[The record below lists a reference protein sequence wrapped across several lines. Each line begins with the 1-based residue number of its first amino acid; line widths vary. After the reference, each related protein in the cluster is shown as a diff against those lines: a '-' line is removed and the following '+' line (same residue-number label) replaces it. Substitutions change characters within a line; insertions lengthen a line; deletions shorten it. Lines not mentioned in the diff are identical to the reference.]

1 MNITTI
7 RTNVD
12 TILGG
17 VSGVRAHFPRHPDTI
32 PVTPATAVMMPR
44 ATKIE
49 PSSRRITWL
58 DVPFRLYVGRIA
70 DEGRNAKVLDDLIEA
85 IITAFETVDN
95 SALSGA
101 VTLAYVREYAEAFY
115 EIGGEQYQAVDFI
128 LDVEVKT
135 VTYAS

>member
-7 RTNVD
+7 RTNID

-17 VSGVRAHFPRHPDTI
+17 VSGVQSHYPRGSDTI
-32 PVTPATAVMMPR
+32 GRTPSTVVLMPK

-58 DVPFRLYVGRIA
+58 DVPFRLYVGRVA
-70 DEGRNAKVLDDLIEA
+70 DEARNSKLLDDLIES
-85 IITAFETVDN
+85 IITAFETVAN
-95 SALSGA
+95 SSLSGA
-101 VTLAYVREYAEAFY
+101 VTLAYVREYQEAFY
-115 EIGGEQYQAVDFI
+115 RLGGEDYQAIDFI

-135 VTYAS
+135 VTYSS